1 MMTGQDNP
9 LVRGAGSRGLLI
21 ALGAVAVAGIAWINF
36 STWTDIQDVGEGV
49 LNALWTL
56 PLVIALHMV
65 QLLLSCVAWRTL
77 FTAPRPRIAAF
88 FRLRLI
94 REGIDSLYPVAQ
106 IGGEVIGARMLA
118 RLGVAT
124 GKAGASVIVDLT
136 LEVLS
141 QAGFLLTGVSVLA
154 MLAGGSRSI
163 EWLGTMALAVIA
175 ACGFLLA
182 QHLGLLRL
190 LEMLVDR
197 IAGRFLVLASL
208 SLTGLHTAA
217 EGFYRR
223 GGALLRATLLHF
235 VSWSLGTIETWI
247 VLRALGAPA
256 SLSQALV
263 VESLGMAARSAGFAI
278 PGALAVQ
285 EGGFVLAVLS
295 VGLPDSAG
303 LSLSLVKRAREAL
316 VGSAGVT
323 LARWAVV
330 SDSLLGRKVQYRKT
344 RWTTTSSGIQAPSWP
359 SKPPAVSPRGGQY
372 STPIDNP

>member
-1 MMTGQDNP
+1 
-9 LVRGAGSRGLLI
+9 
-21 ALGAVAVAGIAWINF
+21 
-36 STWTDIQDVGEGV
+36 
-49 LNALWTL
+49 
-56 PLVIALHMV
+56 MV
-65 QLLLSCVAWRTL
+65 QLLLSGLAWRTL
-77 FTAPRPRIAAF
+77 FIEPRPRIAAF

-124 GKAGASVIVDLT
+124 AQAGASVIVDLT

-141 QAGFLLTGVSVLA
+141 QAGFLLAGVSVLA
-154 MLAGGSRSI
+154 MLTGGSGSI
-163 EWLGTMALAVIA
+163 EWLGSMLLAVLA
-175 ACGFLLA
+175 AGGFLLA
-182 QHLGLLRL
+182 QRLGLLRL
-190 LEMLVDR
+190 LEMLVNK
-197 IAGRFLVLASL
+197 IAGRFTDL

-223 GGALLRATLLHF
+223 GGALLRAIVLHF

-256 SLSQALV
+256 SLAQALV

-285 EGGFVLAVLS
+285 EGGFALAALS

-316 VGSAGVT
+316 VGSAGVM
-323 LARWAVV
+323 LARW
-330 SDSLLGRKVQYRKT
+330 
-344 RWTTTSSGIQAPSWP
+344 
-359 SKPPAVSPRGGQY
+359 GGGVR
-372 STPIDNP
+372 